1 MLILDAGAFIAA
13 ERGDDNVAA
22 LVKRERKHGRVPL
35 TNGGV
40 VAQVWRGGNGK
51 QVPIARLLASA
62 HVIPVDN
69 ELGRRAGQLL
79 ARTGTSDAID
89 ASVICLAQDGDD
101 VLTSDPADL
110 QALARAAGVH
120 VDLISVLA
128 RTCALKGARGPVAN
142 YATGPLAV
150 AASETDRPASAAVA
164 DGRAGLAGLDGRR
177 GARGLPGPSLP
188 AGPAGRERV
197 PQPPEVGRQLPGA
210 DVFLP
215 LLPRGP
221 DVIGL
226 IKRV

>member
-1 MLILDAGAFIAA
+1 LDAGAFIAA

-40 VAQVWRGGNGK
+40 VAQVWRDGNGK

-101 VLTSDPADL
+101 VLTSDSADL

-128 RTCALKGARGPVAN
+128 QTCGLKGCNGTRRQLHD
-142 YATGPLAV
+142 GPLAV
-150 AASETDRPASAAVA
+150 GS
-164 DGRAGLAGLDGRR
+164 
-177 GARGLPGPSLP
+177 
-188 AGPAGRERV
+188 
-197 PQPPEVGRQLPGA
+197 
-210 DVFLP
+210 
-215 LLPRGP
+215 
-221 DVIGL
+221 
-226 IKRV
+226 